1 MYSVPTT
8 DPVGI
13 SLPFTLSPA
22 ADIVDD
28 LPAHLQE
35 TCFGSGLTTMYSALL
50 SPVPVMV
57 LSVGSVPASLSPRQM
72 GLPVGQQIGFS
83 VSERSSIE
91 AGCSGQNASNSASL
105 AGSKREHLIDPG
117 CSFDVLHRG
126 VSSYYEES
134 SLCSRG

>member
-72 GLPVGQQIGFS
+72 GLPVGQQIDS
-83 VSERSSIE
+83 
-91 AGCSGQNASNSASL
+91 QSANDLQLRPDAPDRTL
-105 AGSKREHLIDPG
+105 AIRPH
-117 CSFDVLHRG
+117 
-126 VSSYYEES
+126 
-134 SLCSRG
+134 SRAVTGNTL